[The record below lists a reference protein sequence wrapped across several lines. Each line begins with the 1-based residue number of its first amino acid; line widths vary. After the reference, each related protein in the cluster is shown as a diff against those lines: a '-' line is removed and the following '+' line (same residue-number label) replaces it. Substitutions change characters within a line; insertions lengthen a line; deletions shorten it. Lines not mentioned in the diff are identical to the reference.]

1 MSKPRPV
8 DAFGIIVTVIM
19 CLSWAFQQI
28 AVKYAL
34 PEVGALGQ
42 GAVRSIGATIIVG
55 LFILIRLGSKGWMRG
70 LTMPG
75 LLAGFLFGSE
85 FMLLYVALEYTDAAR
100 AIMFLYSAPFVVALG
115 GHLFLPGERL
125 DVKSGIGVLLAF
137 IGVSVALDPA
147 ASADTDA
154 WFGDILALGAGIVW
168 GLTTLVVKGSKL
180 RRGPASQVLFYQLAV
195 SAVMFPI
202 GVMIS
207 GDSPLVPM
215 SGITIAS
222 LLYQTVWV
230 ASITFGIWYALIA
243 RYSPTTLSVVTF
255 LTPLFGAAFG
265 YFLLGELLG
274 PEHIFAVL
282 LVAIGILLVSLPKA
296 PQSADPA
303 QDVA

>member
-42 GAVRSIGATIIVG
+42 GAVRSVGATILVG
-55 LFILIRLGSKGWMRG
+55 LYILVRLGSKGWMRG
-70 LTMPG
+70 LTAPG

-125 DVKSGIGVLLAF
+125 DIKSSIGVMLAF
-137 IGVSVALDPA
+137 VGVAVALDPA

-154 WFGDILALGAGIVW
+154 WIGDLMALGAGIVW
-168 GLTTLVVKGSKL
+168 GITTLVIKCSNCG
-180 RRGPASQVLFYQLAV
+180 RRP
-195 SAVMFPI
+195 
-202 GVMIS
+202 
-207 GDSPLVPM
+207 DD
-215 SGITIAS
+215 
-222 LLYQTVWV
+222 
-230 ASITFGIWYALIA
+230 
-243 RYSPTTLSVVTF
+243 
-255 LTPLFGAAFG
+255 
-265 YFLLGELLG
+265 
-274 PEHIFAVL
+274 H
-282 LVAIGILLVSLPKA
+282 
-296 PQSADPA
+296 
-303 QDVA
+303 